1 MGAVRRVIATMIPT
15 AQVPHFKRLV
25 FALPPASL
33 RGLRA
38 AATDRGILL
47 VAPTGIDVVPLGTLL
62 AAQAP
67 GILVPLGLEIVPRV
81 SPEVL
86 AAALDHGSGTLTVFT
101 GEGAPFQIADS
112 ALAPLERRAIARL
125 ETDKV
130 EVKDVA
136 VAAAGDPTVVN
147 DPLGRF
153 ALWGFPEPE
162 QKALGSG
169 G

>member
-1 MGAVRRVIATMIPT
+1 M
-15 AQVPHFKRLV
+15 
-25 FALPPASL
+25 FARNAKT
-33 RGLRA
+33 A
-38 AATDRGILL
+38 AAMT
-47 VAPTGIDVVPLGTLL
+47 
-62 AAQAP
+62 QN
-67 GILVPLGLEIVPRV
+67 
-81 SPEVL
+81 
-86 AAALDHGSGTLTVFT
+86 HGTVFT